1 VCGQQEGQDIGA
13 AHRIASYHPLRRY
26 PGATDLE
33 ADLMIPSLM
42 TTSMTPSL
50 LLFPVIGAIIGAVT
64 NQIAI
69 KMLFRP
75 YAPVR
80 VFGWRLWFTPGVIP
94 AQRHVIASNIATTF
108 EEQLL
113 GAGEIHAALTG
124 PRATGLVE
132 AKVDELLMSLGP
144 LAMMAEG
151 FKPLIVK
158 KVLGGV
164 EEMALDLVTPGGEL
178 DIHQKIEE
186 KINAMDVARLEEL
199 ILGFSRKQFQH
210 ITFFG
215 GVLGFLIGVAQ
226 AALVHFGRF

>member
-1 VCGQQEGQDIGA
+1 M
-13 AHRIASYHPLRRY
+13 PL
-26 PGATDLE
+26 DL
-33 ADLMIPSLM
+33 SWH
-42 TTSMTPSL
+42 L

-80 VFGWRLWFTPGVIP
+80 FLGRRLWFTPGVIP

-113 GAGEIHAALTG
+113 GGDEIHAALTG
-124 PRATGLVE
+124 PRATRLVQS
-132 AKVDELLMSLGP
+132 KVDELLASLGP
-144 LAMMAEG
+144 VAMMAQS
-151 FKPLIVK
+151 FKPAIVE
-158 KVLGGV
+158 KVIAGI
-164 EEMALDLVTPGGEL
+164 EEMAVDLVTPGGEL
-178 DIHQKIEE
+178 DIQQRIED
-186 KINAMDVARLEEL
+186 KINEMDIARLEEL

-215 GVLGFLIGVAQ
+215 GVLGFLIGCVQ
-226 AALVHFGRF
+226 ALLHVSLGG

>member
-1 VCGQQEGQDIGA
+1 M
-13 AHRIASYHPLRRY
+13 PL
-26 PGATDLE
+26 DL
-33 ADLMIPSLM
+33 SWH
-42 TTSMTPSL
+42 L

-80 VFGWRLWFTPGVIP
+80 ILGRRVWFTPGVIP

-108 EEQLL
+108 EERLL
-113 GAGEIHAALTG
+113 GGDEIHAALTG

-132 AKVDELLMSLGP
+132 GKVDELLASLGP
-144 LAMMAEG
+144 VAVMAQS
-151 FKPLIVK
+151 FKPVIVE
-158 KVLGGV
+158 KVLAGV
-164 EEMALDLVTPGGEL
+164 EEMAVDLVTPGGEL
-178 DIHQKIEE
+178 DIQQRIED
-186 KINAMDVARLEEL
+186 KINEMDIARLEEL

-215 GVLGFLIGVAQ
+215 GVLGFLIGCVQ
-226 AALVHFGRF
+226 VLLHLYLGG